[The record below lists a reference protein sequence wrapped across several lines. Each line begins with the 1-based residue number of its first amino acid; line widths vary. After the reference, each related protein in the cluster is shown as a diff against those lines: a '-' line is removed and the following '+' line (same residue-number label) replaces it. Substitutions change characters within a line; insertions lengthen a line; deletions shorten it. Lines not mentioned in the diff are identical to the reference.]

1 MKRLLISIVMIV
13 VVVMAGCVLIPIK
26 ANYPLPKTS
35 EVFIGE
41 TLMFKDIEVGLRG
54 IKNIGRPVND
64 DPYYQE
70 VRREYIGAFKDELE
84 KNGFKVVEQ
93 VSPQSLVVKTKIGD
107 YPPLLGGWL
116 GMLGMGYV
124 GIQIE
129 IWFDNKLVLEFE
141 EGANTTLGYQAKKQA
156 KRLTPRIADKL
167 RRETEKRD

>member
-1 MKRLLISIVMIV
+1 MVMV
-13 VVVMAGCVLIPIK
+13 GVMAGCVSMPIK
-26 ANYPLPKTS
+26 VNYPLPKTN

-41 TLMFKDIEVGLRG
+41 TLMFKDIEVGLKG
-54 IKNIGRPVND
+54 IKNIGRSVDN

-70 VRREYIGAFKDELE
+70 VRKEYIGALKDELE

-93 VSPQSLVVKTKIGD
+93 VDPQSLVIKTKIGD

-124 GIQIE
+124 GIQVE

-141 EGANTTLGYQAKKQA
+141 EGANTTLGYQAKKQV

-167 RRETEKRD
+167 RREIEK